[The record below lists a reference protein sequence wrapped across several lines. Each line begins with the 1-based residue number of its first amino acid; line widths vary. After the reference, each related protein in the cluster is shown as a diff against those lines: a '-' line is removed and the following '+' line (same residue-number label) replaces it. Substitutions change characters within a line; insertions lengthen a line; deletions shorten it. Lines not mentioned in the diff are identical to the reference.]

1 MRILSSFFAG
11 LLIWGCAH
19 NPLAAAQPDS
29 CAGLERRFE
38 AEKPALA
45 APQISSLLFTASD
58 NGCDAL
64 AGRLLQTG
72 ASVAAQ
78 DRVGGTAL
86 THAARNGQT
95 AIIRILLDK
104 GAQINHRM
112 IDGSTPLF
120 TAIEKDRTEAANLL
134 AANGADVTIAGRNG
148 VTPLA
153 AAAFNRNEKIVAVL
167 LAHGA
172 DPNAADSTGKP
183 PIVYAAHP
191 AVDPSQDSNLG
202 MAESKS
208 TALPLGSGVFIIYL
222 WTFNS
227 QVNQFIKVSYVLQ
240 FPARHCRAMQS
251 GLWLC
256 DPRVY
261 DVKRSGSSRTLDND
275 SHIDPTLA
283 HNVDLHAHRVF

>member
-1 MRILSSFFAG
+1 MRVFAKFLAS
-11 LLIWGCAH
+11 LLVCGCAYT
-19 NPLAAAQPDS
+19 PVAAAQSDT
-29 CAGLERRFE
+29 CAAIVRRFE
-38 AEKPALA
+38 SEKTVLA

-64 AGRLLQTG
+64 VGRLLQTG

-134 AANGADVTIAGRNG
+134 AANGADVSIAGRSG

-172 DPNAADSTGKP
+172 DQRLRIAPEN
-183 PIVYAAHP
+183 HP
-191 AVDPSQDSNLG
+191 LCTRLP
-202 MAESKS
+202 K
-208 TALPLGSGVFIIYL
+208 ALHL
-222 WTFNS
+222 
-227 QVNQFIKVSYVLQ
+227 
-240 FPARHCRAMQS
+240 
-251 GLWLC
+251 
-256 DPRVY
+256 
-261 DVKRSGSSRTLDND
+261 SSRCC
-275 SHIDPTLA
+275 
-283 HNVDLHAHRVF
+283 